1 MFIVTERFILL
12 NNMYRET
19 DIIYE
24 AIANLEEYTG
34 LKINVETD
42 RREYDAVIQIEG
54 QTFYV
59 EAKANARKSNIG
71 MVLSKLEV
79 QDKNKKWLLV
89 ADYLAKDVAN
99 ILQKK
104 NHNYLDV
111 AGNASI
117 KTDKLF
123 IFIEGKKKESVEK
136 KNQSRAFQEVGL
148 KLLLLLIS
156 DPENLQMSYRALA
169 EKTNISLGSVS
180 NIFRELEESDFILKT
195 NKKRV
200 FKKMD
205 VLLERWIIAY
215 NEILKPRIL
224 RKKYRL
230 ANEDVNFLN
239 TQNEFLGFVWGGES
253 AAGFITNYL
262 KSSNYT
268 IYYDGELSS
277 LAKNLKLIP
286 DNNGNVEVYNTFWT
300 EDLKLKYDN
309 MAPPLVVYADL
320 MGTNSSRNIEAAK
333 MILENGL

>member
-1 MFIVTERFILL
+1 MYIVTEHFILL

-79 QDKNKKWLLV
+79 QDKNKKWLHV

-99 ILQKK
+99 NLQKK
-104 NHNYLDV
+104 KHNYLDV

-148 KLLLLLIS
+148 KLLLLFIS
-156 DPENLQMSYRALA
+156 DPENLQMSYRAFA

-277 LAKNLKLIP
+277 LAKNLKLFVHP
-286 DNNGNVEVYNTFWT
+286 DQMQAPAKGSCDDCETVYLN
-300 EDLKLKYDN
+300 
-309 MAPPLVVYADL
+309 
-320 MGTNSSRNIEAAK
+320 
-333 MILENGL
+333 